1 MKKLLFLIDGLG
13 VGGVETVLIE
23 LLNRL
28 DPSYFS
34 IDVLVMGSRNELEH
48 RLAQHIHVRHAYKKP
63 PAEARSPIIRYAY
76 GVGKSLVPKW
86 WIRRFIIRQ
95 DYDAVIDFKGINT
108 NVLLAAK
115 CRKVLWSH
123 KDASLKTN
131 PVERDYVEKYGKKL
145 NERFKAWCYAQA
157 LRKCDD
163 IVCISDTLKAHF
175 IERYGYENKITVLN
189 NVINDERIRTMAL
202 KNVTI
207 PGLQEQLF
215 SFCCVSRITHGKG
228 IERMVAAADRLW
240 QAGFSFQLLVVGGG
254 DRYASCKE
262 LEKQRQGK
270 LLFVGNQQN
279 PYAFL
284 RQCDAFVCPSET
296 EAYPTVLCEA
306 LILGKPVIMTDVGS
320 VKDILDGSRF
330 GCIVE
335 SSEEGIYE
343 GMKRF
348 LESPE
353 TVESYGI
360 AAKERSAYFETG
372 RSVAAV
378 EAFLKAK

>member
-13 VGGVETVLIE
+13 IGGVETVLIE
-23 LLNRL
+23 LLNHLNPNR
-28 DPSYFS
+28 FA
-34 IDVLVMGSRNELEH
+34 IDVLVMGSKSELEH
-48 RLAQHIHVRHAYKKP
+48 RLAQHIRVRHAYKRP
-63 PAEARSPIIRYAY
+63 PAEARSRIVRYAY
-76 GVGKSLVPKW
+76 GVGKTLVPKW

-95 DYDAVIDFKGINT
+95 KYDTVIDFKGNNT

-131 PVERDYVEKYGKKL
+131 PVERAYVEKHGRKL
-145 NERFKAWCYAQA
+145 NERFKAWRYDQA

-175 IERYGYENKITVLN
+175 AERYGYTEKITVLEN
-189 NVINDERIRTMAL
+189 ALNDSRIRNLAAEE
-202 KNVTI
+202 VEV
-207 PGLQEQLF
+207 PGLQKEQF

-228 IERMVAAADRLW
+228 IERMVRAADRLW
-240 QAGFSFQLLVVGGG
+240 QKGFAFQLLVVGGG
-254 DRYASCKE
+254 DQLKACME

-284 RQCDAFVCPSET
+284 RQCNAFVCPSET

-320 VKDILDGSRF
+320 VKDILDGSRY
-330 GCIVE
+330 GCMVE
-335 SSEEGIYE
+335 SNEQGIYE
-343 GMKRF
+343 GMKSF

-353 TVESYGI
+353 TVAAYSA
-360 AAKERSAYFETG
+360 AAKERSAYFDINK
-372 RSVAAV
+372 RVAAV
-378 EAFLKAK
+378 EAFLEE